1 MHLDFK
7 IMIIIL
13 SIVCNCQ
20 IYIHFK
26 SKIQDKKKNYFHI
39 LIIYGFYS
47 RSTVVVYL
55 DN

>member
-7 IMIIIL
+7 IMMIIL

-26 SKIQDKKKNYFHI
+26 SKIQDKKNYFHI